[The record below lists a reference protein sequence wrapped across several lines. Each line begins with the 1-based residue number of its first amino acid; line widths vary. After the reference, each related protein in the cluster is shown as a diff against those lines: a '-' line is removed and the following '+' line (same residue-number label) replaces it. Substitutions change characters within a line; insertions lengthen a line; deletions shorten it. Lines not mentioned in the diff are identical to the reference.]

1 MLMQGRVLVGKIQQI
16 TTKKGQLAKSA
27 LKVVDM
33 GPECSSD
40 VIVYWID
47 FLGDA
52 ALTQVE
58 LDSILGEQF
67 TIDIRLVQ
75 ASKGN
80 DGRTFLNVKGGAIVT
95 PDGQVVQAG
104 LRHRQELKRAS

>member
-16 TTKKGQLAKSA
+16 TTKKGQLSKAA
-27 LKVVDM
+27 LKVADM

-40 VIVYWID
+40 IVVYWID

-52 ALTQVE
+52 ALTQTE

-67 TIDIRLVQ
+67 TIDVRLVQ
-75 ASKGN
+75 ATGN
-80 DGRTFLNVKGGAIVT
+80 SGRTFLNIKGGAIVSH
-95 PDGQVVQAG
+95 DGHVVQSG
-104 LRHRQELKRAS
+104 LRQRDELKRAS

>member
-16 TTKKGQLAKSA
+16 TTKKGQVAKSA
-27 LKVVDM
+27 LKVADM

-40 VIVYWID
+40 VVVYWID

-52 ALTQVE
+52 ALTQTE

-67 TIDIRLVQ
+67 TIDVRLVQ
-75 ASKGN
+75 ASRGN

-95 PDGQVVQAG
+95 ADGQVVQSN
-104 LRHRQELKRAS
+104 LRQRQMKKAS

>member
-16 TTKKGQLAKSA
+16 TTKKGQLSKAA
-27 LKVVDM
+27 LKVADM

-40 VIVYWID
+40 IVVYWVD

-67 TIDIRLVQ
+67 TIDVRLVQ
-75 ASKGN
+75 ATGN
-80 DGRTFLNVKGGAIVT
+80 NGRTFLNIKGGAIVS
-95 PDGQVVQAG
+95 PDGQVVQSG
-104 LRHRQELKRAS
+104 LRHRDELKRAS